1 MKDHI
6 TIAGHDGAF
15 AAYIAR
21 LKTVPAASEDVLT
34 AESDYQRQQRALS
47 CRQTE
52 SNLMPGVAGL
62 VMGSRR
68 VGSVASD
75 FQIKGKLE
83 TERLTEWDHRCTAQ
97 TQRCS
102 SYEGSTTV
110 CLADIR
116 GDLS

>member
-62 VMGSRR
+62 VMGSRL
-68 VGSVASD
+68 VGSDPFLQCYV
-75 FQIKGKLE
+75 
-83 TERLTEWDHRCTAQ
+83 LTEVHSGPSRILGSYNDQGISCVGAGFQTA
-97 TQRCS
+97 S
-102 SYEGSTTV
+102 E
-110 CLADIR
+110 
-116 GDLS
+116 

>member
-52 SNLMPGVAGL
+52 SSLMPGVAGL
-62 VMGSRR
+62 VMGSRL
-68 VGSVASD
+68 VITGNLTGSNPRLWSD
-75 FQIKGKLE
+75 YGQTGKLLRYSKFTGLCE
-83 TERLTEWDHRCTAQ
+83 DKEA
-97 TQRCS
+97 
-102 SYEGSTTV
+102 
-110 CLADIR
+110 
-116 GDLS
+116 

>member
-15 AAYIAR
+15 ASYIAR

-34 AESDYQRQQRALS
+34 AESDYQCPQRALS

-62 VMGSRR
+62 VIVSRLVGTYFRAWHR
-68 VGSVASD
+68 VWARTR
-75 FQIKGKLE
+75 E
-83 TERLTEWDHRCTAQ
+83 ERRL
-97 TQRCS
+97 
-102 SYEGSTTV
+102 
-110 CLADIR
+110 
-116 GDLS
+116 

>member
-62 VMGSRR
+62 VSRLVERDFR
-68 VGSVASD
+68 VTHRSGTNRRLFRVLLDSQAL
-75 FQIKGKLE
+75 IRKKRCGKATSFPNE
-83 TERLTEWDHRCTAQ
+83 KWEF
-97 TQRCS
+97 
-102 SYEGSTTV
+102 
-110 CLADIR
+110 
-116 GDLS
+116 